1 MHVGCAW
8 SAVAGFLG
16 PLTGCALFKAKS
28 WTSSRTST
36 VFRQTVADP
45 PIVWRSAS
53 PQIRRWQA
61 WWRRHF
67 ADEAFLPQ
75 DSICYIT
82 PVSQRLTKAR

>member
-1 MHVGCAW
+1 MEWDSQIPEAVEAGMHVGCAW

-45 PIVWRSAS
+45 PIV
-53 PQIRRWQA
+53 
-61 WWRRHF
+61 
-67 ADEAFLPQ
+67 
-75 DSICYIT
+75 
-82 PVSQRLTKAR
+82 